1 VPRRKFLRK
10 VARSS
15 NAGPLRTYA
24 GGVNT
29 SQVPQESADDGART
43 PGWRGTGGA
52 AHGSRRW
59 AAASGVVAA
68 VAAAVAGELLAGLLS
83 PSLSPV
89 TAVGGAVIDAVPPG
103 VKDLVIS
110 LFGTADKTVLLAG
123 MLLVIA
129 AVGALAGI
137 LEQRVRFAGVAVIAA
152 FGVVGLAAVLTR
164 AQMTP
169 AAAVV
174 PLVAALA
181 GALLLRFLIRRLRE
195 GLPAGAAGTGIAAEP
210 TPTAGR
216 RTFLQALAA
225 GAGATVVGGVVAAIW
240 RGAAAGISTAREQLH
255 LPAAASGAPAIP
267 AGAEV
272 GLAGMLPLVT
282 PNRDFYRI
290 DTALIV
296 PSIDPES
303 WVLRV
308 TGMVEQEIE
317 VNLADLLAKPLIE
330 RHVTIACVSN
340 EVGGD
345 LIGNAR
351 WLGWPVRE
359 LLAMA
364 RPQAGAD
371 MVLSRSSDGWTAG
384 TPLAALT
391 DERDAILA
399 VGMNGEPLPL
409 EHGFPVR
416 MIVPGLYGYVSATKW
431 LTELRVTRFAADE
444 GYWTPRGWSERGPIK
459 TSSRIDVPRNG
470 RPVNAG
476 TVMFGGVAWSQH
488 TGVAKVELRVNRGPW
503 QAASLAPGI
512 SRDTWYQWQL
522 GLRLTAGQYEVQ
534 VRATDLNGQP
544 QAEDSRPPAPDGAT
558 GFHTIRVDV
567 NP

>member
-1 VPRRKFLRK
+1 VN
-10 VARSS
+10 SS
-15 NAGPLRTYA
+15 QPL
-24 GGVNT
+24 
-29 SQVPQESADDGART
+29 QETADDGAT
-43 PGWRGTGGA
+43 SPGRSGTGA
-52 AHGSRRW
+52 AAQGRRRW
-59 AAASGVVAA
+59 AAASGA
-68 VAAAVAGELLAGLLS
+68 VAAGAAVVVGELLAGLFS
-83 PSLSPV
+83 PSLSPL
-89 TAVGGAVIDAVPPG
+89 TAVGGAMIDVVPPG
-103 VKDLVIS
+103 VKDWAIS
-110 LFGTADKTVLLAG
+110 LFGTADKAVFVAG

-137 LEQRVRFAGVAVIAA
+137 LEQRRRFAGVAVIAV
-152 FGVVGLAAVLTR
+152 FGLVGLTAVLTR

-169 AAAVV
+169 AAAVA
-174 PLVAALA
+174 PLAAALA
-181 GALLLRFLIRRLRE
+181 GALLLGWLIRRLHD
-195 GLPAGAAGTGIAAEP
+195 GPPAGAAGAGAANAQDP
-210 TPTAGR
+210 ARTATTAGR
-216 RTFLQALAA
+216 RTFLQVLAA
-225 GAGATVVGGVVAAIW
+225 SAGVTAVGGIVAAVW
-240 RGAAAGISTAREQLH
+240 RGAAAGISTAREKLT
-255 LPAAASGAPAIP
+255 LPAPLSEAPAIP

-272 GLAGMLPLVT
+272 GLDGMQPLVT

-296 PSIDPES
+296 PSLDPES

-308 TGMVEQEIE
+308 TGMVEEEIE
-317 VNLADLLAKPLIE
+317 LNLANLLAKPLIE

-359 LLAMA
+359 LLALA

-384 TPLAALT
+384 TPLEVLT
-391 DERDAILA
+391 DQRDALLA

-431 LTELRVTRFAADE
+431 LTELRVTRFADDV
-444 GYWTPRGWSERGPIK
+444 GYWTPRGWSDRGPIK
-459 TSSRIDVPRNG
+459 TSSRIDVPRTG
-470 RPVNAG
+470 RRVAGG
-476 TVMFGGVAWSQH
+476 TVMFGGVAWAQH
-488 TGVAKVELRVNRGPW
+488 TGIGKVELRVNRGPW
-503 QAASLAPGI
+503 QEARLAPGI
-512 SRDTWYQWQL
+512 SLDTWYQWQL
-522 GLRLTAGQYEVQ
+522 GIELTPGQYEVQ
-534 VRATDLNGQP
+534 VRATDLNGEP
-544 QAEDSRPPAPDGAT
+544 QVEERRPVAPDGAT

>member
-1 VPRRKFLRK
+1 MAAKSGPAG
-10 VARSS
+10 AR
-15 NAGPLRTYA
+15 RTYA
-24 GGVNT
+24 GEVNT
-29 SQVPQESADDGART
+29 SQAPEQPADDGAASSR
-43 PGWRGTGGA
+43 RSGTGGA
-52 AHGSRRW
+52 APGSRRW
-59 AAASGVVAA
+59 AAASGA
-68 VAAAVAGELLAGLLS
+68 VAAGAAVVVGELLAGLLS
-83 PSLSPV
+83 PSLSPL

-110 LFGTADKTVLLAG
+110 LFGTADKAVLLSG

-137 LEQRVRFAGVAVIAA
+137 LEQRRRLAGAAVIAA
-152 FGVVGLAAVLTR
+152 FGLIGLAAVLTR
-164 AQMTP
+164 TQMTP

-174 PLVAALA
+174 PLAAALA
-181 GALLLRFLIRRLRE
+181 GALLLGLLIRRLHE
-195 GLPAGAAGTGIAAEP
+195 GLPAGVTGARK
-210 TPTAGR
+210 TDTGR
-216 RTFLQALAA
+216 RTFLQVLAT
-225 GAGATVVGGVVAAIW
+225 GAAATAVGGVVAAVW
-240 RGAAAGISTAREQLH
+240 RGAAAGISTARGQLH
-255 LPAAASGAPAIP
+255 LPAAASEAPAIP

-272 GLAGMLPLVT
+272 GLAGMQPLVT

-296 PSIDPES
+296 PSIDPAS

-308 TGMVEQEIE
+308 TGMVEQEVE
-317 VNLADLLAKPLIE
+317 LTLAELLAKPLIE

-359 LLAMA
+359 LLALA
-364 RPQAGAD
+364 RPQPGAD
-371 MVLSRSSDGWTAG
+371 MVLSQSSDGWTAG
-384 TPLAALT
+384 TPLEALT
-391 DERDAILA
+391 DDRDAILA

-444 GYWTPRGWSERGPIK
+444 GYWTPRGWSDHGPIK
-459 TSSRIDVPRNG
+459 TSSRIDVPRTG
-470 RPVNAG
+470 RPVGAG
-476 TVMFGGVAWSQH
+476 RIMFGGVAWAQH
-488 TGVAKVELRVNRGPW
+488 TGIGKVELRVNRGPW
-503 QAASLAPGI
+503 QVAGLAPGI

-522 GLRLTAGQYEVQ
+522 GIGLTPGQYEVQ

>member
-1 VPRRKFLRK
+1 MN
-10 VARSS
+10 SS
-15 NAGPLRTYA
+15 QPL
-24 GGVNT
+24 
-29 SQVPQESADDGART
+29 QETADDGAT
-43 PGWRGTGGA
+43 SPGRSGTAGA
-52 AHGSRRW
+52 AQFSRRW
-59 AAASGVVAA
+59 AAALGA
-68 VAAAVAGELLAGLLS
+68 VAAGAALVIGELVAGLIS
-83 PSLSPV
+83 PSLSPL
-89 TAVGGAVIDAVPPG
+89 TAVGGALIDAVPPG
-103 VKDLVIS
+103 VKDWAIS
-110 LFGTADKTVLLAG
+110 LFGTADKAVFVAG

-137 LEQRVRFAGVAVIAA
+137 LEQRRRFAGAAVIGV
-152 FGVVGLAAVLTR
+152 FGLVGLTAVLTR

-181 GALLLRFLIRRLRE
+181 GALLLGWLSRRLQE
-195 GLPAGAAGTGIAAEP
+195 ELPAGAAGTEMSARTARN
-210 TPTAGR
+210 AGR
-216 RTFLQALAA
+216 RTFLQVLAA
-225 GAGATVVGGVVAAIW
+225 SAGATAVGGIVAAVW
-240 RGAAAGISTAREQLH
+240 RGAAAGISTAREKLT
-255 LPAAASGAPAIP
+255 LPAPSSEAPAIP

-272 GLAGMLPLVT
+272 SLDGMQPLVT

-296 PSIDPES
+296 PSLDPES

-317 VNLADLLAKPLIE
+317 LNLADLLSKPLIE

-340 EVGGD
+340 VVGGD

-359 LLAMA
+359 LLALA

-384 TPLAALT
+384 TPLEVLT
-391 DERDAILA
+391 DDRDALLA
-399 VGMNGEPLPL
+399 VGMNGDPLPL

-431 LTELRVTRFAADE
+431 LTELRVTRFADDV
-444 GYWTPRGWSERGPIK
+444 GYWTPRGWSDRGPIK
-459 TSSRIDVPRNG
+459 TSSRIDVPRTG
-470 RPVNAG
+470 RRVSAG
-476 TVMFGGVAWSQH
+476 TVMFGGVAWAQH
-488 TGVAKVELRVNRGPW
+488 TGIGKVELRVNRGPW
-503 QAASLAPGI
+503 QAARLAPGI
-512 SRDTWYQWQL
+512 SLDTWYQWQVGIEL
-522 GLRLTAGQYEVQ
+522 APGQYEVQ
-534 VRATDLNGQP
+534 VRATDLNGEP
-544 QAEDSRPPAPDGAT
+544 QVEERRPVAPDGAT

>member
-1 VPRRKFLRK
+1 MN
-10 VARSS
+10 SS
-15 NAGPLRTYA
+15 QPL
-24 GGVNT
+24 
-29 SQVPQESADDGART
+29 QETADDGAT
-43 PGWRGTGGA
+43 SPGRQGTDGA
-52 AHGSRRW
+52 AQGSRRW
-59 AAASGVVAA
+59 AAASGA
-68 VAAAVAGELLAGLLS
+68 VAAGAAVVIGELLAGLFS
-83 PSLSPV
+83 PSLSPL

-103 VKDLVIS
+103 VKDSAIS
-110 LFGTADKTVLLAG
+110 LFGTADKAVFVAG
-123 MLLVIA
+123 MLVVIV

-137 LEQRVRFAGVAVIAA
+137 LEQRRRFAGAAVIAV
-152 FGVVGLAAVLTR
+152 FGLVGLTAVLTR

-174 PLVAALA
+174 SLLAALA
-181 GALLLRFLIRRLRE
+181 GALLLGWLIRRLHE
-195 GLPAGAAGTGIAAEP
+195 GPPAGAVGTDAAGAGAANVQDP
-210 TPTAGR
+210 ARTATTAGR
-216 RTFLQALAA
+216 RTFLQVLAA
-225 GAGATVVGGVVAAIW
+225 SAGATAVGGIVAAVW
-240 RGAAAGISTAREQLH
+240 RGAAAGISTAREKLQ
-255 LPAAASGAPAIP
+255 LPAAVSEAPAIP

-272 GLAGMLPLVT
+272 GLDGMQPLVT

-296 PSIDPES
+296 PSLDPES

-317 VNLADLLAKPLIE
+317 LNLADLLAKPLIE

-359 LLAMA
+359 LLALA
-364 RPQAGAD
+364 RPQAGGD

-384 TPLAALT
+384 TPLEVLT
-391 DERDAILA
+391 DQRDALLA

-431 LTELRVTRFAADE
+431 LTELRVTRFADDV
-444 GYWTPRGWSERGPIK
+444 GYWTPRGWSDRGPIK
-459 TSSRIDVPRNG
+459 TSSRIDVPRTG
-470 RPVNAG
+470 RRVAAG
-476 TVMFGGVAWSQH
+476 TVMFGGVAWAQH
-488 TGVAKVELRVNRGPW
+488 TGIGKVELRVNRGPW
-503 QAASLAPGI
+503 QEARLAPGI
-512 SRDTWYQWQL
+512 SQDTWYQWQL
-522 GLRLTAGQYEVQ
+522 GIELTPGQYEVQ
-534 VRATDLNGQP
+534 VRATDLNGEP
-544 QAEDSRPPAPDGAT
+544 QVEERMPPAPDGAT